1 MTKETIM
8 EELTNLISIGGNI
21 LTTRHETKYTGT
33 CVDAIQ
39 FNSWKTKVIV
49 FLNSFLKEQTEIKDV
64 FIKANREDYATAEI
78 CVRTLEDVKE
88 YVEKVQGLISS
99 LKMKKQ
105 LLK

>member
-49 FLNSFLKEQTEIKDV
+49 FLNSLFSQV
-64 FIKANREDYATAEI
+64 FFPYFSRIF
-78 CVRTLEDVKE
+78 
-88 YVEKVQGLISS
+88 
-99 LKMKKQ
+99 
-105 LLK
+105 